1 MLLPVVPAPI
11 DLVNIYMFSPSLSK
25 KEVEKRQ
32 NIFLSLSKDLKET
45 IFSAQTA
52 DKLYNIS
59 YGKYKLG
66 SEQQR
71 IISFTTGEALLGII
85 RLNEFANIL
94 KERLEIDQMV
104 ADRISQDIKQEIF
117 SPVMPILTKIQQES
131 SPKPIPTSP
140 STPPSLTPPRP
151 ENENIVD
158 LKNLPKP

>member
-1 MLLPVVPAPI
+1 
-11 DLVNIYMFSPSLSK
+11 MFSTSLSK
-25 KEVEKRQ
+25 EEIEKRQ
-32 NIFLSLSKDLKET
+32 NIFVSLPKNLKET
-45 IFSAQTA
+45 ILSEETA

-104 ADRISQDIKQEIF
+104 ADQISQDIKQEIF

-131 SPKPIPTSP
+131 SPKPIPSP
-140 STPPSLTPPRP
+140 APSPPSPTPARP
-151 ENENIVD
+151 KNENIVD
-158 LKNLPKP
+158 LKNLPNQ